1 MHEEMT
7 PVKVVELSDE
17 DSKRLS
23 KLYKAHQELGMRY
36 IRTEPGNQ
44 ILAYTFD
51 KYKDQFSNFTVRS
64 DDVFV
69 FGWPKNGSVWLAEMA
84 WCIRNN
90 FDLEKARSVDFF
102 HRFPFIDFAF
112 MAEAAKHVLP
122 TEGFTHIVSSVSVV
136 NAIFETTPSN
146 IPVTSTS
153 L

>member
-1 MHEEMT
+1 MA

-17 DSKRLS
+17 DNKRLS

-51 KYKDQFSNFTVRS
+51 KYKDQFSNFAVRS

-90 FDLEKARSVDFF
+90 ADLEKIRSVDFF
-102 HRFPFIDFAF
+102 HRYPFIDSAF
-112 MAEAAKHVLP
+112 MAEAGKHVLP
-122 TEGFTHIVSSVSVV
+122 TEGFAQLFALVSCIS
-136 NAIFETTPSN
+136 
-146 IPVTSTS
+146 
-153 L
+153 